1 MIEKLNKTYQFIL
14 ASRSPR
20 RQRLIHDLGLR
31 FSIRKSALEEEIIPE
46 DMPEEEIACS
56 LAKQKAELTELKE
69 ENELIITADTIVWH
83 KDRVLGKPRDY
94 SDAFQ
99 MLKRLSGEMH
109 SVITGICLRDKNGLE
124 SFYAETLVHFTSITD
139 EEIRNYLERYKPY
152 DKAGAYGIQEWI
164 GYIGID
170 HIEGSY
176 YNVVG
181 LPVQLL
187 YDRLKNRLQQNQI
200 M

>member
-31 FSIRKSALEEEIIPE
+31 FSLRKSALEEEIIPE

-56 LAKQKAELTELKE
+56 LARQKAELTELKE

-187 YDRLKNRLQQNQI
+187 YDRLKNRLQQNQL